1 VCAPGNP
8 KKSSRE
14 LARNTFDAMAEAA
27 PEEEAEDAI

>member
-27 PEEEAEDAI
+27 PEAEEEDTM